1 MKFLSLVLLACVS
14 FGCASVKTTKAPQ
27 KISIQTIKVMDG
39 YTLVVLEDFRILRL
53 KDGLVL
59 YIDSKHPNGELQ
71 IQKEGK
77 DGRVELATNVPLNM
91 VECTGPHGN
100 IENCFI
106 SEAERLKRNEL
117 ALKNVTNEKQLNEVM
132 NKGK

>member
-1 MKFLSLVLLACVS
+1 
-14 FGCASVKTTKAPQ
+14 
-27 KISIQTIKVMDG
+27 MDG
-39 YTLVVLEDFRILRL
+39 YTLVALDDFRVLRL
-53 KDGLVL
+53 RDGLVL

-77 DGRVELATNVPLNM
+77 DGNSEIVASNVPLNM